1 MIGILPD
8 LGYMLWLSPFTEPW
22 INFVAWFHQL

>member
-8 LGYMLWLSPFTEPW
+8 LGYTSWLPGAIEW
-22 INFVAWFHQL
+22 NNFVDWFNQL

>member
-8 LGYMLWLSPFTEPW
+8 LGYMLWPPLAEPW
-22 INFVAWFHQL
+22 NNFVAWFNQL